1 MALDKDF
8 RVKNGLTVNSTLTV
22 SSNVNSISTTSGAA
36 IITGGLGVGRNL
48 YVGGNINVA
57 GTINAS
63 VSGIATTATN
73 IAGGSQG
80 QIHYQSAPG
89 VTAFVNSGTT
99 GQFLQATTN
108 GAPVFT
114 NTGSMYVGSAANSE
128 KLITAR
134 TITLAGDLSGN
145 VSFDGSTN
153 VTLTATVTTDAV
165 ALGTDTTG
173 LYVAQGATSGFGISG
188 TANTEGSTFTV
199 TSNATSS
206 NTVNTIVYRDASGN
220 FSANTIS
227 AILFSGTFTGAV
239 SGTATT
245 AINIAGGSQGQL
257 HYQSAPGVTAFV
269 NSGTTGQFLQAQTNG
284 APVFTNTGS
293 MYVNAAVTSEK
304 LLTARTISLAGDLSG
319 NVIFDGS
326 TNVTLT
332 ATVVTDSVALG
343 TDTTGIYVAQGATSG
358 FGISGTANTEG
369 STFTVTSNATSSN
382 TINTLV
388 YRDASGNFSAA
399 NVTLAG
405 TTAASSTNS
414 GALQVAGGVGI
425 GGALYI
431 GTSSYIF
438 GAQILTSATVNQF
451 VTAGVSSISAG
462 TDTAVSQTTG
472 AVVVWNTATL
482 QSVTTRG
489 ATTTNI
495 ISITNTTSSTSTTT
509 GAMIIAG
516 GLGVGRKIFVGGL
529 TNSTSTSVLYYNTST
544 GEFTYGASF
553 ASGGGGTTSP
563 FSGIFT
569 ITNTTAATSTSSG
582 ALQVSGGVGVGGS
595 LYATNVFAGGAQ
607 ITGFN
612 SQEFTA
618 LAGQTVFTV
627 TNGYIVGQVE
637 VFANGISLNASDYT
651 ASNGSSI
658 TLIESRRLN
667 DVIKIISGKNISVSS
682 QQAYIFTEVVAT
694 TAGQTTFTAN
704 YNSATV
710 QVFVDGVLRSPSAY
724 TASNGTSI
732 VLSSGSGIVN
742 GTRIGVLSFNSIS
755 IAGAVSLSG
764 GTVNGTLNVNGSLQQ
779 NGTDLK
785 AYTLAMSVAMG
796 I

>member
-114 NTGSMYVGSAANSE
+114 NTGSMYVGSAANAE

-173 LYVAQGATSGFGISG
+173 IYVAQGATSGFGISG

-206 NTVNTIVYRDASGN
+206 NTVNTI
-220 FSANTIS
+220 
-227 AILFSGTFTGAV
+227 
-239 SGTATT
+239 
-245 AINIAGGSQGQL
+245 
-257 HYQSAPGVTAFV
+257 
-269 NSGTTGQFLQAQTNG
+269 
-284 APVFTNTGS
+284 
-293 MYVNAAVTSEK
+293 
-304 LLTARTISLAGDLSG
+304 
-319 NVIFDGS
+319 
-326 TNVTLT
+326 
-332 ATVVTDSVALG
+332 
-343 TDTTGIYVAQGATSG
+343 
-358 FGISGTANTEG
+358 
-369 STFTVTSNATSSN
+369 
-382 TINTLV
+382 V

-451 VTAGVSSISAG
+451 VTAGVSSVSAG

-472 AVVVWNTATL
+472 AVVIWNTATL

-495 ISITNTTSSTSTTT
+495 ISITNTTSSISTTT

-516 GLGVGRKIFVGGL
+516 GLGVGRTITALEHHTPTGLANRPSSNYDITGNLGHFHSAANIGRSSGGDLNFGDGNTPSVIRGFPGLGFIRAYINNDPTNNQLWFGNSTGLVVGNGTSPAAKLDVVGSARISGVTSVTNSTISTSTQSGALQVAGGVGIGGKLFVGGL

-544 GEFTYGASF
+544 GEFTYGTSF

-618 LAGQTVFTV
+618 SAGQTVFTV

-658 TLIESRRLN
+658 TLTESRRLN
-667 DVIKIISGKNISVSS
+667 DVIKIISGKNIGVSS
-682 QQAYIFTEVVAT
+682 QQAYIFTEVVAS

-704 YNSATV
+704 YNFATV

-742 GTRIGVLSFNSIS
+742 GTRIGVLSFNSVS
-755 IAGAVSLSG
+755 ITGAVSLSG

-785 AYTLAMSVAMG
+785 SYTLAMSVAMG